1 MATKG
6 FSLDDVGPA
15 RFTFIDLFA
24 GLGGFHVA
32 LSNLGGK
39 AVYAAEWEPHLQ
51 DLYELN
57 FGLRPAGDI
66 SAVSAEDVPNHD
78 VLTAGFP
85 CQPFS
90 KAGEQLGFEHTLQ
103 GKLFF
108 KVEEIIAAKKPNFFI
123 LENVPNLL
131 RHKGGQ
137 TIETIL
143 SSLRGM
149 DYTVDYGRYS
159 PHHFGVPQIR
169 DRVYI
174 IGARRGL
181 AHFEWPAPPPIT
193 TDIRTVLEVRPPEA
207 RKLDGNV
214 ALALNVWDDFLQSA
228 PSYVKLPSFPIWSME
243 FGATYPFEDET
254 PAALIDEL
262 GTSGLAEY
270 RGVYGRKLVGLS
282 IEAQLAAL
290 PSHARRKDY
299 TFPKWKIDF
308 IRSNRDFYAKNRH
321 WIDPWMERSKIADLP
336 SSFQKFEW
344 NAQGGSRRI
353 WDYVI
358 QTRASGVRVKRPSS
372 APSLIAMTDTQVP
385 IIGWE
390 QRYMTTS
397 ECAQLQSLG
406 TIVLPDSR
414 TGAYKA
420 LGNAVNARVVERI
433 ARPLLGALA
442 LPEVIEEREL
452 STAVERSVN
461 PTVAVV
467 DA

>member
-1 MATKG
+1 MN
-6 FSLDDVGPA
+6 A
-15 RFTFIDLFA
+15 RIESSDFRFVDLFA

-32 LSNLGGK
+32 LSALGGR
-39 AVYAAEWEPHLQ
+39 AVYAAEWEPRLQ

-57 FGLRPAGDI
+57 YGLRPVGDI
-66 SAVSAEDVPNHD
+66 AQVSASDVPDHE

-103 GKLFF
+103 GQLFF
-108 KVEEIIAAKKPNFFI
+108 KVAEVIEAKRPDFFI

-143 SSLRGM
+143 SRLRGL
-149 DYTVDYGRYS
+149 DYEVDYERYS

-174 IGARRGL
+174 VGALKGL
-181 AHFEWPAPPPIT
+181 THFKWPTPPSRK
-193 TDIRTVLEVRPPEA
+193 TDIGDVLDVRPPEA
-207 RKLDGNV
+207 RRLEGNV
-214 ALALNVWDDFLQSA
+214 ARALEIWDDFLQSA
-228 PSYVKLPSFPIWSME
+228 PSHVKLPSFPIWSME
-243 FGATYPFEDET
+243 FGASYPFEDET
-254 PAALIDEL
+254 PAALLDEL
-262 GTSGLAEY
+262 GSAGLSEY
-270 RGVYGRKLVGLS
+270 RGVYGRSLRGLS
-282 IEAQLAAL
+282 AEQQLSAL

-299 TFPKWKIDF
+299 AFPKWKIDF
-308 IRSNRDFYAKNRH
+308 IRSNRLFYAENRR
-321 WIDPWMERSKIADLP
+321 WIDPWLERSAIEDLP

-358 QTRASGVRVKRPSS
+358 QTRASGVRVKRRSS

-390 QRYMTTS
+390 ARYMTTR
-397 ECAQLQSLG
+397 ECAHLQSLG
-406 TIVLPDSR
+406 DIALPDSR
-414 TGAYKA
+414 TAAYKA
-420 LGNAVNARVVERI
+420 LGNAVNARVVEHI
-433 ARPLLGALA
+433 ARPLLGALVA
-442 LPEVIEEREL
+442 DD
-452 STAVERSVN
+452 STSPIVHTSDGRQKSV
-461 PTVAVV
+461 PASV
-467 DA
+467 